1 MFEQGLQKNDFLEFF
16 DTMLKEIDSFIP
28 GILKVVIKLVI
39 EKVHEVFTIDR
50 NNFSPIYTM
59 LIFNFFISP
68 RIQDIY
74 NIQKHTCIKN
84 LNRLLRVYYNY

>member
-1 MFEQGLQKNDFLEFF
+1 MFEEEIIKSDFLEFF

-28 GILKVVIKLVI
+28 GIIRVLIKLVFD
-39 EKVHEVFTIDR
+39 KVHEVFTIDR
-50 NNFSPIYTM
+50 NNYSPIYTM

-74 NIQKHTCIKN
+74 NIQKHTCIKSI
-84 LNRLLRVYYNY
+84 NRLLRVY